1 MSDSIKNI
9 IELKIRKSKP
19 GQLFLLSDFK
29 NIGTST
35 AVRKSLS
42 RLVQENKIKRIGQ
55 GIYIKPKFH
64 KLLGELSPSIQS
76 VVEYIAKKEHII
88 IKPTG
93 AHALNLLG
101 LSTQVQTKAVYLT
114 NGAKRVIKIGNQ
126 SALLKPTTNKKMA
139 LKGKISSLLIIALEE
154 LKLDWISNENIKQI
168 EKLIELEK
176 REVLLDDLRLAPARV
191 SDYLFKNFLKT

>member
-1 MSDSIKNI
+1 MINSIKNT

-19 GQLFLLSDFK
+19 GQLFLLSEFK

-42 RLVQENKIKRIGQ
+42 RLVNENKIKRIGQ
-55 GIYIKPKFH
+55 GIYLKPKFN

-114 NGAKRVIKIGNQ
+114 NGAKRIIKIRSQ
-126 SALLKPTTNKKMA
+126 SALLKPTTNKKVA
-139 LKGKISSLLIIALEE
+139 LKGNISSLLIIALEE
-154 LKLDWISNENIKQI
+154 LELDRISNENIKQM
-168 EKLIELEK
+168 EKLIKLEK
-176 REVLLDDLRLAPARV
+176 REVLLEDLKLAPAKV
-191 SDYLFKNFLKT
+191 SDFIWKHFL